1 MISTL
6 DDYPPLKRDNRY
18 ELKFNTKSLV
28 TPVISRPAAVKIIL
42 FKNFIKSKDPETKQ
56 IFYNMYKNYN

>member
-1 MISTL
+1 MISIL

-28 TPVISRPAAVKIIL
+28 TPVIFRSAAVKIRL
-42 FKNFIKSKDPETKQ
+42 FKNFVKSKDPETK
-56 IFYNMYKNYN
+56 